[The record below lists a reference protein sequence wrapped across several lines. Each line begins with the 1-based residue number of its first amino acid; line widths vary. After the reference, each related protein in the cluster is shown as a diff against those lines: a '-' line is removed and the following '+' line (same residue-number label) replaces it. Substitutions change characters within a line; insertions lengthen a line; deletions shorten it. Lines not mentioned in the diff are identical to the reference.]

1 MPVLPILLV
10 VEILSALL
18 VSSATPNTISSIK
31 SSFRHFPFALAQED
45 PAADSTQPP
54 DSSLDTSASPSDAQ
68 VSSQTANPDQSSNTT
83 TDPNQSLLNEANSQA
98 ETQIQ
103 ASQPDQSLDQKN
115 QPNDQFS
122 QASSLNP
129 DSSQSFSVIAGD
141 SLVSQASS
149 TVLTSSNLVEGPAE
163 NIDQKVEENAK
174 KEDEQLRQATTP
186 QEIAILSIDFAKDS
200 IKQIET
206 HLRSDDFSTTS
217 FIAQRLI
224 DQIDTARN
232 QAQKTEGGASSQ
244 RLKTFCVQADILLRS
259 QQLVVPENNEQDFE
273 IIRGKCLDI
282 TK

>member
-18 VSSATPNTISSIK
+18 VSSATQNTISSVK
-31 SSFRHFPFALAQED
+31 NSFRHLPLVFAQED
-45 PAADSTQPP
+45 PAVDSIQPL
-54 DSSLDTSASPSDAQ
+54 DSSLDTSSSPSDAE

-83 TDPNQSLLNEANSQA
+83 TDSNQSLLNEANSQA
-98 ETQIQ
+98 EVQTF
-103 ASQPDQSLDQKN
+103 QPDQPLDQKN

-122 QASSLNP
+122 QAGSLNP
-129 DSSQSFSVIAGD
+129 DSSQSFSVTAGD

-149 TVLTSSNLVEGPAE
+149 TVLTSNNLVEGPAE
-163 NIDQKVEENAK
+163 NIDQKVEDNAK

-186 QEIAILSIDFAKDS
+186 QEIAILSIDFAKNS

-217 FIAQRLI
+217 FVAQRLS
-224 DQIDTARN
+224 DQIDNARN
-232 QAQKTEGGASSQ
+232 QAQKKEGGAFSQ
-244 RLKTFCVQADILLRS
+244 RLKTFCLQADILLRS